1 MWLKFLVQ
9 RTQSAGL
16 QRTSIEKGEGDAGGA
31 WEQRRAHVNIRQIPG
46 RLLRGG
52 DLNEFEREPDGF
64 LSQQGNI
71 FPLDYTDLALAS
83 EILCSAFPLSPT
95 LAHAL
100 PDDQIISRDGHTH
113 RVICLRPKGP
123 AATTGLQWASH
134 CAAQYRTQCGTFL

>member
-1 MWLKFLVQ
+1 MPEVH
-9 RTQSAGL
+9 G
-16 QRTSIEKGEGDAGGA
+16 
-31 WEQRRAHVNIRQIPG
+31 EQRRARVNTRQIPG

-52 DLNEFEREPDGF
+52 DLNEFEREPSAF

-100 PDDQIISRDGHTH
+100 PDDQIIPRDGHVH
-113 RVICLRPKGP
+113 RAHTYPYCVICLRPKGP
-123 AATTGLQWASH
+123 AAATGLQWASH
-134 CAAQYRTQCGTFL
+134 CAAQNFSLRNKC